1 METELCHLQQ
11 LTDSHIQAIQTLE
24 SAQQKKNLSYK
35 LDPKAFE
42 KNSTHYQH
50 FLYFEKT
57 ELKGYLSAST
67 FDGVE
72 IEASILTNNNQ
83 EIATILINALVN
95 YAKEQGIKRIL
106 FISDRKDPIIPALI
120 KKYAG
125 AFSFTEYRLNFDPA
139 NFNQVDYSPL
149 VLHSASQEDRKLL
162 YRLDHEGFTPQD
174 KLIYD
179 QKKIEALEIEG
190 NYIAYLD
197 NEIVGKIKLD
207 HFQGIIGIY
216 GVVITSEWQGQGLGR
231 ALLNQGIQ
239 LAIDQPFQKLY
250 LEVDSQ
256 NARALKLYLSAGF
269 YQEAIFDYYELDL

>member
-11 LTDSHIQAIQTLE
+11 LTGSHIQAIQTLE

-42 KNSTHYQH
+42 KNSPHYQH

-83 EIATILINALVN
+83 EIAIILINALVN
-95 YAKEQGIKRIL
+95 YAKEQEIKRIL

-216 GVVITSEWQGQGLGR
+216 GVVIVSEWQGQGLGR

-256 NARALKLYLSAGF
+256 NARALKLYLTAGF